1 MKLYYFLYKHESY
14 DGVLRKIIYQSFN
27 EDELKEIR

>member
-14 DGVLRKIIYQSFN
+14 DGVPHKLIYQKFN
-27 EDELKEIR
+27 KRL